1 MVINLGIVLWICGGV
16 FFFLCTLYYMFELIP
31 AYIRQRNSYVGN
43 APSYRRILELL
54 DSSSMKF
61 PTIKF
66 QITTRGNETHVVKR
80 GIKSIVEVAKSHPIV
95 GRSIE
100 LLVVTE
106 NPTEIK
112 EFTDYITEMDVF
124 LNKKVLNV
132 PNTYTTTKGT
142 LLKARS
148 LQFSLEYR
156 KQNGEMKTNN
166 NPQFIFYFDAES
178 TISVEDFRRVIYS
191 IISNPNKRL
200 FEGPIVY
207 PHRYFESGLI
217 SRQMEASRPF
227 GCYHCAQVM
236 KNPPPLHLHGSNLL
250 VEEDLANEVGWD
262 FGTVKNRPLLAEDL
276 MFGLK
281 AYSQFGSSIF
291 GWHGGMIL
299 EQPPFSLR
307 ESFNARLRW
316 ITGAWQALILLK
328 LLPSFQSLSFHKRFW
343 ILFRIRIRILTH
355 SLSFLTSFFIS
366 ITLLLFLIPPLSAL
380 LQINSGSVSSTFR
393 YFQLLMT
400 LFVFLPGTFLWLFG
414 ILNGLSKNVNPLN
427 LSRKQKIAEYFK
439 IILISPAAGAIES
452 FCAFYATLRWLIGKP
467 YANWYVTSK

>member
-1 MVINLGIVLWICGGV
+1 
-16 FFFLCTLYYMFELIP
+16 MFELIP

-43 APSYRRILELL
+43 APSYRRILEFL
-54 DSSSMKF
+54 DSSNMKF

-80 GIKSIVEVAKSHPIV
+80 GIKSIVEVAKSHQIV

-112 EFTDYITEMDVF
+112 EFTDYITEMDVL
-124 LNKKVLNV
+124 LNRKVINV

-156 KQNGEMKTNN
+156 KQNGVMKTNN

-191 IISNPNKRL
+191 IISNPNKKI

-250 VEEDLANEVGWD
+250 VEEHLANEIGWD

-281 AYSQFGSSIF
+281 AYSQFHPWYIF
-291 GWHGGMIL
+291 WVF
-299 EQPPFSLR
+299 PF
-307 ESFNARLRW
+307 
-316 ITGAWQALILLK
+316 
-328 LLPSFQSLSFHKRFW
+328 
-343 ILFRIRIRILTH
+343 ILFSKKLKYSWIILSGTLIWSYNIFILYDTTQVWIELDIIRVLVWIP
-355 SLSFLTSFFIS
+355 FY
-366 ITLLLFLIPPLSAL
+366 ITLI
-380 LQINSGSVSSTFR
+380 IENN
-393 YFQLLMT
+393 
-400 LFVFLPGTFLWLFG
+400 G
-414 ILNGLSKNVNPLN
+414 ILKTYFRKLELN
-427 LSRKQKIAEYFK
+427 LNALYSTV
-439 IILISPAAGAIES
+439 IS
-452 FCAFYATLRWLIGKP
+452 
-467 YANWYVTSK
+467 